1 MKNLYTLLAATLMIV
16 LTSCKNESA
25 TRPTEETTERTV
37 VEKIAQA
44 HGLEN
49 FEEAKAL
56 QYTFNVRVNDS
67 LRTSRAWTWEP
78 ESHRVTLSTKDST
91 VTYNHQTEASEHE
104 WVDQRFINDQYWL
117 LFPFHLVWD
126 EMDWQHELETTAPIS
141 GENMQRVIVTYP
153 SDAGYTPGDVYEVY
167 FGEDFVIREWVYR
180 SGGSEENPFATT
192 WEAYKDFGGIKISTM
207 HKNKDGS
214 FELFFDGI
222 EVTK

>member
-1 MKNLYTLLAATLMIV
+1 MKNLYTLLAAILMIV
-16 LTSCKNESA
+16 LTSCKNESE
-25 TRPTEETTERTV
+25 TRSTEKTTEVTV

-49 FEEAKAL
+49 FEEATAL

-78 ESHRVTLSTKDST
+78 DTHRVTLSTKDST
-91 VTYNHQTEASEHE
+91 VTYNHQSEASEHE

-126 EMDWQHELETTAPIS
+126 EMDWQHESEATAPIS

-167 FGEDFVIREWVYR
+167 FGEDFIIREWVYR

-192 WEAYKDFGGIKISTM
+192 WEAYKDFGGMKISTM
-207 HKNKDGS
+207 HRNEDGS